1 MKYLMYFLV
10 AIPWAIALFVVFIMT
25 SFCVSVECYR
35 YVGFDLMIFS
45 IISILFTSGA
55 LWAQFFIMSF
65 FRLWLPFKIKN
76 DGNAKMVHFGWFT
89 IPMVIFGGGFAYILF
104 SMWRL
109 EGEPT
114 FSYIAL
120 FLVGVLLV
128 LIYKFPNIYIKN
140 EFDGTSQRLKYYAIT
155 FKGLVSKSVPFSSIK
170 EIKTY
175 KDEVIQRERVE
186 DAEPV
191 EALFSRRSK
200 YNKWYY
206 KRVFLLHTVEIIY
219 ETEEAEDKNLI
230 LVRGRDLDGEE
241 TVKQIETF
249 IADSLAKG
257 AQKSL

>member
-1 MKYLMYFLV
+1 MKYFMYFLV

-25 SFCVSVECYR
+25 SFCLSVECYS

-55 LWAQFFIMSF
+55 LWAQFFIMSLF
-65 FRLWLPFKIKN
+65 HLWLPFKIKN

-109 EGEPT
+109 EGNPT

-140 EFDGTSQRLKYYAIT
+140 EFDGTSQQLKYYAIT

-175 KDEVIQRERVE
+175 KTQHKQWERRGTGF
-186 DAEPV
+186 
-191 EALFSRRSK
+191 FSRG
-200 YNKWYY
+200 YY
-206 KRVFLLHTVEIIY
+206 RTIFLLHTVEIIY
-219 ETEEAEDKNLI
+219 ETEEAEDKNLV
-230 LVRGRDLDGEE
+230 LVRGRDLGGDE

-249 IADSLAKG
+249 IADSFVKA
-257 AQKSL
+257 AQQSV